1 MMNGIEYAGGGS
13 GGGGGGNVDDVYVNG
28 TSVLDSDK
36 IAQITSYKEV
46 TYAEWEAL
54 PDTKYE
60 DGIAYFIK
68 DSTEAEG
75 FPPLIYSN
83 EERQIGV
90 WIDGKPLYQK
100 YISYDCEN
108 NTNLQNAYPFVNNEE
123 TVIILAD
130 WFISNVGQKIFNS
143 VWYGNIMWT
152 SSIIQGVSG
161 YSDGIYVH
169 KDTNNTEFGS
179 GVKYKAIIQ
188 YTKTTDVAGGGIWAG
203 NGATAHHYSSSETI
217 IGTWTDGKPLY
228 EKVVTFT
235 ASQAG
240 YVDVNDLH
248 ISKMISC
255 AGFVTQTNGNIVN
268 LPYGAGNNDFAIPY
282 YNTTNGRLYCSYSGS
297 YNVAEW
303 TVILQYTK
311 TTD

>member
-1 MMNGIEYAGGGS
+1 MMNGIEYAGS
-13 GGGGGGNVDDVYVNG
+13 GGGGSGGGNVDDVYVNG

-36 IAQITSYKEV
+36 IAQITSYEEV
-46 TYAEWEAL
+46 TYAEWVAL
-54 PDTKYE
+54 PDTKYTN
-60 DGIAYFIK
+60 GIAYFIK

-75 FPPLIYSN
+75 FPPLIYSD
-83 EERQIGV
+83 EEREVGV
-90 WIDGKPLYQK
+90 WRDGKPLYQK
-100 YISYDCEN
+100 TLNGTFPS
-108 NTNLQNAYPFVNNEE
+108 NTTTNEFNIPNIETLIDAAGFVLN
-123 TVIILAD
+123 TP
-130 WFISNVGQKIFNS
+130 
-143 VWYGNIMWT
+143 NIQHFPATYT
-152 SSIIQGVSG
+152 SSAFINVIYNGTTQRINVNRASSSNWSG
-161 YSDGIYVH
+161 KAFYV
-169 KDTNNTEFGS
+169 T
-179 GVKYKAIIQ
+179 IW
-188 YTKTTDVAGGGIWAG
+188 YTKTTDTAGSGIWAG
-203 NGATAHHYSSSETI
+203 NGAMAHHYSSSETI

-240 YVDVNDLH
+240 YVDVSDLH